1 MPRIRYFWIN
11 KVLVAQGIRSRPS
24 PWHRRRAE
32 TMHRS
37 DGQSNGLH
45 NVVTLQVVRHV
56 WSGIHVHDIRMKALP
71 GRSWHPLNCDRPV
84 LSIVVNELR
93 GQCEARLDL
102 NAANTPRQ
110 SGRQRPIGHISLVP
124 AGIPVWGCSDGI
136 DQVEEVRLVL
146 DVDRMKEIMGEEF
159 TSAPLQE
166 PRLVFNDE
174 SLQAL
179 ARLLVTNE
187 DTAEWSSLFGE
198 SLVAAMVARLSNL
211 DPRPPRNHRRLGL
224 SARQLSAVTDFIH
237 DNLARPMR
245 LSQLASLAD
254 LSPSQ
259 FGRAF
264 KISTGST
271 PHLWHLDA
279 RIESAKR
286 LLADRS
292 TSLAEVA
299 LDTGFS
305 EQSHFTRAFRAATG
319 ISPGAWRR
327 DITSGSEARCL
338 GPTRG
343 GKTRA
348 SDA

>member
-1 MPRIRYFWIN
+1 M
-11 KVLVAQGIRSRPS
+11 
-24 PWHRRRAE
+24 
-32 TMHRS
+32 MDRS
-37 DGQSNGLH
+37 DVQSSDLH
-45 NVVTLQVVRHV
+45 NVVTLQVMRHV

-84 LSIVVNELR
+84 LSIVVNELH

-102 NAANTPRQ
+102 SAAGAPRQ
-110 SGRQRPIGHISLVP
+110 SGRQGPVGHISLIP
-124 AGIPVWGCSDGI
+124 AGVPVWGYSDGI

-159 TSAPLQE
+159 TSVPLQE

-174 SLQAL
+174 NLLAL
-179 ARLLVTNE
+179 ARLLVTSE
-187 DTAEWSSLFGE
+187 DTAEWSLLFGE

-211 DPRPPRNHRRLGL
+211 DTLPPRNHRRLGL
-224 SARQLSAVTDFIH
+224 STRQLSAVTEFIR
-237 DNLARPMR
+237 DNLARPIR
-245 LSQLASLAD
+245 LSELASLAD

-264 KISTGST
+264 KISTGRT

-279 RIESAKR
+279 RIECAKR

-292 TSLAEVA
+292 NSLAEVA

-305 EQSHFTRAFRAATG
+305 EQSHFTRAFRATTG
-319 ISPGAWRR
+319 VSPGAWRR
-327 DITSGSEARCL
+327 EIASGFEARGR
-338 GPTRG
+338 GPIRS
-343 GKTRA
+343 GK
-348 SDA
+348 

>member
-1 MPRIRYFWIN
+1 MILWIN
-11 KVLVAQGIRSRPS
+11 ESLVGPGDPLLSIPVAP
-24 PWHRRRAE
+24 RREEAVD
-32 TMHRS
+32 RS
-37 DGQSNGLH
+37 DAHSSGLH
-45 NVVTLQVVRHV
+45 NVVTLQAVRHV
-56 WSGIHVHDIRMKALP
+56 WSGIDVHDIRIKALP

-84 LSIVVNELR
+84 LSIVVNELH

-102 NAANTPRQ
+102 SVRNAPRQ
-110 SGRQRPIGHISLVP
+110 SGRQRPVGHISLIPAGVP
-124 AGIPVWGCSDGI
+124 AWGYSDGI
-136 DQVEEVRLVL
+136 DQVEEVRVVL

-211 DPRPPRNHRRLGL
+211 DPVPRRNHRRLGL
-224 SARQLSAVTDFIH
+224 STRQLSAVTDFIR
-237 DNLARPMR
+237 DNIASPIR
-245 LSQLASLAD
+245 LSELASLAD

-264 KISTGST
+264 KISTGTT

-292 TSLAEVA
+292 NSLAEIA

-305 EQSHFTRAFRAATG
+305 EQSHFTRAFRVVTG
-319 ISPGAWRR
+319 IPPGAWRR
-327 DITSGSEARCL
+327 DLTS
-338 GPTRG
+338 
-343 GKTRA
+343 
-348 SDA
+348 

>member
-1 MPRIRYFWIN
+1 MD
-11 KVLVAQGIRSRPS
+11 
-24 PWHRRRAE
+24 
-32 TMHRS
+32 RS
-37 DGQSNGLH
+37 DARSSGLH

-56 WSGIHVHDIRMKALP
+56 WSGIQVHDIRMKALP

-102 NAANTPRQ
+102 SAASTPQQ
-110 SGRQRPIGHISLVP
+110 SGRQRPVGHVSLIPAGVP
-124 AGIPVWGCSDGI
+124 AWGYSDGI
-136 DQVEEVRLVL
+136 DQVEEVRLIL
-146 DVDRMKEIMGEEF
+146 DVGSMKEIMGEEF

-179 ARLLVTNE
+179 ALLLVTSE

-198 SLVAAMVARLSNL
+198 SLVAAMVARLSKL
-211 DPRPPRNHRRLGL
+211 APVRARNHRRLGL
-224 SARQLSAVTDFIH
+224 STRQLSAVTDFIR
-237 DNLARPMR
+237 DNLARPIR
-245 LSQLASLAD
+245 LSELASLAD

-279 RIESAKR
+279 RIESAKG
-286 LLADRS
+286 LLADRNH
-292 TSLAEVA
+292 SLAEVA

-305 EQSHFTRAFRAATG
+305 EQSHFTRAFRASTG
-319 ISPGAWRR
+319 LSPGAWRR
-327 DITSGSEARCL
+327 NM
-338 GPTRG
+338 
-343 GKTRA
+343 A
-348 SDA
+348 S